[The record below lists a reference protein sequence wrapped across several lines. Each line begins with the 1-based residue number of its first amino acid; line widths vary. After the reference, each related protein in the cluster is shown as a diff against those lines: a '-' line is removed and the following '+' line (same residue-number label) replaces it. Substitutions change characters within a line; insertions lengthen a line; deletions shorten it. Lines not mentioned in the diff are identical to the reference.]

1 MQRWMQGTTQKQKKN
16 IFDSTSVDSPILPIC
31 SSNNLFPNLVG
42 LGHQKCF
49 HKYFGEK
56 GESCKTDPRWVW
68 QNIISDI
75 DNTMKPFYFLGISG
89 GFEAGLQLTLTS
101 WLLLRKVI
109 SIENF
114 LNVTWTMGSYG
125 NFFPSIPLISAAS
138 SLLTMITTCI
148 RWIVNVGCAVI
159 ILNSITSRLNLPLP
173 YEAYP
178 KKDFFERY
186 NKQSA
191 QILGFLS
198 HFVFSCLFRVS
209 CLAFMWIYLA
219 FYATIPILVL
229 LFINILIFY
238 ILESDKGKFIDV
250 EVFNF
255 CYLGLE
261 TLT

>member
-1 MQRWMQGTTQKQKKN
+1 MLK
-16 IFDSTSVDSPILPIC
+16 
-31 SSNNLFPNLVG
+31 
-42 LGHQKCF
+42 
-49 HKYFGEK
+49 
-56 GESCKTDPRWVW
+56 
-68 QNIISDI
+68 
-75 DNTMKPFYFLGISG
+75 GISG
-89 GFEAGLQLTLTS
+89 GFEAGLQLTLTI
-101 WLLLRKVI
+101 WLILRKVI
-109 SIENF
+109 TVEHF
-114 LNVTWTMGSYG
+114 LNVKWTKGSYG
-125 NFFPSIPLISAAS
+125 NFFPSIPLISAIS
-138 SLLTMITTCI
+138 SFLTMVSTCI
-148 RWIVNVGCAVI
+148 RYFCYLISTFPLNVF
-159 ILNSITSRLNLPLP
+159 LSRLNIPLS
-173 YEAYP
+173 YEAYA
-178 KKDFFERY
+178 KKDFLRRY
-186 NKQSA
+186 EKQCA